1 MRITMLL
8 AVMIAPTI
16 ATIAKSKGRTP
27 YIDTVLLKVASR
39 CNLDCS
45 YCYVFNMGDEGWR
58 RQPKRLS
65 PVVEQAIVSRLSQ
78 LLQDQGRP
86 FSIVLHGGEPLLL
99 GHDRL
104 RTLFAAITAA
114 VPSCGLH
121 IQTNGTLLDSDI
133 LDLCAQYGV
142 GVSVSLDGPEDVNDG
157 FRVDLRGRGS
167 FVHVINGVQRL
178 TEHPSQTALFSG
190 LLAVVDPRS
199 DPDEVYFFFK
209 ETGTPSV
216 DFLYRDGNHTALPFG
231 KSSSSSTEYGT
242 WMTRILDLYLADAT
256 PPRIRVLDD
265 MIKLVLG
272 GRARKEGIGVSD
284 YGIVVIDTDGTI
296 SKNDT
301 LKSTADGADA
311 FKTPWSVLLHRLS
324 DVVATEEFR
333 SYHEAQRP
341 TSSICKACPDLHV
354 CGGGMPAHRWSDE
367 NGLDNPSVFCADQ
380 RLLIE
385 RIREH
390 LREQLGEVA

>member
-1 MRITMLL
+1 
-8 AVMIAPTI
+8 MIARTI
-16 ATIAKSKGRTP
+16 ATIAESTGPTP

-58 RQPKRLS
+58 RQPKRMLLR
-65 PVVEQAIVSRLSQ
+65 VERAIVSRLGE
-78 LLQDQGRP
+78 LLRDQGRP

-104 RTLFAAITAA
+104 NSLFAALAAA
-114 VPSCGLH
+114 VPACGLH
-121 IQTNGTLLDSDI
+121 VQTNATLLDGDI

-142 GVSVSLDGPEDVNDG
+142 GVSVSLDGPEDINDA

-167 FVHVINGVQRL
+167 FARVMAAVQRL
-178 TEHPSQTALFSG
+178 RDHPAHTALFSG

-199 DPDEVYFFFK
+199 DPNEVYRFFK

-216 DFLYRDGNHTALPFG
+216 DFLYRDGNHSALPFG
-231 KSSSSSTEYGT
+231 KGSAVSTEYGT
-242 WMTRILDLYLADAT
+242 WMARVLDLYLADPT

-265 MIKLVLG
+265 MIKLTLG

-284 YGIVVIDTDGTI
+284 YGILVIETDGSI
-296 SKNDT
+296 NKNDT
-301 LKSTADGADA
+301 LKSTADGADS
-311 FKTPWSVLLHRLS
+311 FETPWSVLNDRLS
-324 DVVATEEFR
+324 DVVATSEFR

-341 TSSICKACPDLHV
+341 TSTICKACPDLNV
-354 CGGGMPAHRWSDE
+354 CGGGMPTHRWSDD
-367 NGLDNPSVFCADQ
+367 NGLDNPTVFCADQ
-380 RLLIE
+380 RLLIA

-390 LREQLGEVA
+390 LCEHLGEVA

>member
-1 MRITMLL
+1 MWL
-8 AVMIAPTI
+8 AAMIARTI
-16 ATIAKSKGRTP
+16 ATTAKPDGRTP

-58 RQPKRLS
+58 RQPKRL
-65 PVVEQAIVSRLSQ
+65 PLDVECATVSRLGE
-78 LLQDQGRP
+78 LLRDQGRP

-104 RTLFAAITAA
+104 NTLFASLTTAA
-114 VPSCGLH
+114 PTCGLH
-121 IQTNGTLLDSDI
+121 IQTNGTLLDNDI
-133 LDLCAQYGV
+133 LDLCAQYRV
-142 GVSVSLDGPEDVNDG
+142 GVSVSLDGPENINDA

-167 FVHVINGVQRL
+167 FAPIMATVQRL
-178 TEHPSQTALFSG
+178 RNHPAHTTLFSG

-199 DPDEVYFFFK
+199 DPEEVYRFFK

-231 KSSSSSTEYGT
+231 KFSAASTEYGV
-242 WMTRILDLYLADAT
+242 WMSRIMDLYLADPC

-265 MIKLVLG
+265 MIKLTLG
-272 GRARKEGIGVSD
+272 GRARKEGIGLSD
-284 YGIVVIDTDGTI
+284 YGILVIDTDGSI
-296 SKNDT
+296 NKNDT
-301 LKSTADGADA
+301 LKSTADGADS
-311 FKTPWSVLLHRLS
+311 FQTPWSVLNDRLS

-341 TSSICKACPDLHV
+341 TSKVCKACPDLHV
-354 CGGGMPAHRWSDE
+354 CGGGMPTHRWSDE
-367 NGLDNPSVFCADQ
+367 NGLDNPTVFCADQ
-380 RLLIE
+380 RLLIA
-385 RIREH
+385 RIGEYLHQH
-390 LREQLGEVA
+390 LGKVA